1 MEEQKQHWISC
12 QETHVLIMSLPPV
25 NVTLNKLRY
34 GYCLSLQVLHV
45 GLSGA
50 GVKGSL
56 GCKMFLRHRHLT
68 QRKESKRKQG
78 CVEEDFELQ
87 CRPSTALAD

>member
-1 MEEQKQHWISC
+1 
-12 QETHVLIMSLPPV
+12 MSLPLV
-25 NVTLNKLRY
+25 IVTLNKLHY
-34 GYCLSLQVLHV
+34 GYCLSLQMLHV

-56 GCKMFLRHRHLT
+56 GFKMFLRHGHVT

-78 CVEEDFELQ
+78 
-87 CRPSTALAD
+87 